1 MTRYEISVC
10 TGLCDASIYKAF
22 RNGDLHGKKDEHGRW
37 HAEPGAVYQLAM
49 KYWHNGRHMMLPP
62 KAVEDYIVEEIAGRE
77 HEPKRERPSKGG
89 KHIDR

>member
-89 KHIDR
+89 NHIDR